1 MLEVEPLDHEI
12 RVGHYIFEPYEYS
25 TGYYHRGVIRILVGD
40 VNVEDVIN
48 HEEIHRVLD
57 ELGVKDTI
65 DRLCFFL
72 YDPKYCDEVDR
83 CETETGLYCLACD
96 QLWCRLKGGK

>member
-1 MLEVEPLDHEI
+1 MNVEILDRKI
-12 RVGHYIFEPYEYS
+12 RVGYYVFEPYEYT
-25 TGYYHRGVIRILVGD
+25 TGYYYEGTIKILVGD
-40 VNVEDVIN
+40 ENVEGVIN

-57 ELGVKDTI
+57 KLGVKDTL

-72 YDPKYCDEVDR
+72 YDPEYCDKVNR